1 MTKEVVKNTQEQIV
15 NEYLNKRFRHKD
27 LNEKDPMHMVVADM
41 MNNVMRGMVRDVAKG
56 NLGGVVFDYLIE
68 A

>member
-1 MTKEVVKNTQEQIV
+1 MV
-15 NEYLNKRFRHKD
+15 LAD
-27 LNEKDPMHMVVADM
+27 L
-41 MNNVMRGMVRDVAKG
+41 MNRVMRGMVKDVAKA

>member
-1 MTKEVVKNTQEQIV
+1 
-15 NEYLNKRFRHKD
+15 
-27 LNEKDPMHMVVADM
+27 MHMVVADM

>member
-15 NEYLNKRFRHKD
+15 NEYLNKRFRHKGLD
-27 LNEKDPMHMVVADM
+27 EKDPLHMVAAGI
-41 MNNVMRGMVRDVAKG
+41 MNNVMRSMVKDIAKS